1 MTNRTLC
8 KNHVVLQRMR
18 LACVRIHN
26 THTHR
31 LYREMKKKKK
41 ITETLKKIKG
51 QLARDKGRGGGRS
64 GRLCVYPTT
73 GQRKAGLALLQ
84 RNLTQ
89 PALATKKK
97 KEDFKTPMQAC
108 YFEKWLKK
116 KTKIKKQTQLDC
128 WGNWKALPH
137 LSPRWCYLGKLCN
150 RDPAGLRLWLLFFFQ
165 NLNKQR
171 RGNHW
176 GNLSRPLKWLT
187 IT

>member
-26 THTHR
+26 THTQVKPR
-31 LYREMKKKKK
+31 DEKKK

-51 QLARDKGRGGGRS
+51 QIARDKGRGGEGRGAFRASVRAPDHRTEKSRPSAPAAKSNPASS
-64 GRLCVYPTT
+64 G
-73 GQRKAGLALLQ
+73 
-84 RNLTQ
+84 N
-89 PALATKKK
+89 KKK
-97 KEDFKTPMQAC
+97 KKKRLRCRLAILRNDFK
-108 YFEKWLKK
+108 KN
-116 KTKIKKQTQLDC
+116 KIKKQTQLDC

-137 LSPRWCYLGKLCN
+137 LSPRWCYLWKLCN
-150 RDPAGLRLWLLFFFQ
+150 RDPAGLRLWLFFFFQ